1 MNKKKDP
8 ANAGG
13 TVQGQSTTIPCGLY
27 HTGEGKDNMSE
38 VIERESFTIDTDAK
52 AEWALGKIRAAR
64 AERDRMIDWYNAKI
78 KEITEQ
84 TEVDTVWLEG
94 MLAAYFRM
102 TEQAHKRTKTTES
115 YSLPSGKL
123 ILKKQNP
130 EYKRDD
136 KKAVAWL
143 KANGFAKFV
152 KVKEE
157 LDWSSLKDASE
168 AVNGQIVCGKKI
180 TEDGEII
187 PLIVD
192 GVNVI
197 EREEKFVVEV

>member
-1 MNKKKDP
+1 
-8 ANAGG
+8 
-13 TVQGQSTTIPCGLY
+13 
-27 HTGEGKDNMSE
+27 MSE
-38 VIERESFTIDTDAK
+38 LLNTEYDGFVIDTDAK
-52 AEWALGKIRAAR
+52 AEWALAKIRAAR
-64 AERDRMIDWYNAKI
+64 SERDRMIEWYKAKI
-78 KEITEQ
+78 NEITEQ
-84 TEVDTVWLEG
+84 TEAETAYLEG
-94 MLAAYFRM
+94 MLSGYFRM
-102 TEQAHKRTKTTES
+102 TEQAHKRTKTQET

-143 KANGFAKFV
+143 KENGFPQFV
-152 KVKEE
+152 KIKEE

-168 AVNGQIVCGKKI
+168 AVNGQIVCGEKI

-192 GVNVI
+192 GINVV